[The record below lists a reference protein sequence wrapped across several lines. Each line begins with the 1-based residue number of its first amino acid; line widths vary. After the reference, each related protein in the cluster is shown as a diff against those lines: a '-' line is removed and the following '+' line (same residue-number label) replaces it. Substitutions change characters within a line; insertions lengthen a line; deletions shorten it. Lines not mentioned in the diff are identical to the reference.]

1 MDTSQIPDTDGGKAC
16 AGAVNIVLNKAGI
29 QSLGGDCSLAVDCI
43 ENDLQSGR
51 GEQITDRSQAK
62 AGDIA
67 LIPSS
72 HVGICEND
80 GCTQILSN
88 SSSKRR
94 LSGALMSI

>member
-1 MDTSQIPDTDGGKAC
+1 MEEEAC

-62 AGDIA
+62 AG
-67 LIPSS
+67 
-72 HVGICEND
+72 
-80 GCTQILSN
+80 ILHLSLAVT
-88 SSSKRR
+88 SEFAKTMVVHKYCPTLRPKER
-94 LSGALMSI
+94 LSLALMSI

>member
-1 MDTSQIPDTDGGKAC
+1 MDTSQIPDTDGGEAC

-51 GEQITDRSQAK
+51 GEQITDRSQEK

-72 HVGICEND
+72 HVEFAKTMVVHKYCP
-80 GCTQILSN
+80 TLRP
-88 SSSKRR
+88 KAFVWR
-94 LSGALMSI
+94 